1 MSKDNYKQFVK
12 QTIPEYIIDTD
23 IGDDIDDAFAIALAI
38 RLHKKKAIR
47 ILFFITSGHGNS
59 EYRARLIHILWKA
72 EGILQ
77 DAPIFRGMTDSDQMS
92 NCNYMALG
100 AFGPKQNYPTLE
112 SRLSIIQTNIHE
124 RNVDIEDKI
133 NVLCI
138 GPLDNI
144 KKMNLPPEKVR
155 LILMGGCFGRSF
167 DGSKEH
173 IPEYNVRNG
182 IESWKWVLQTYDD
195 CTIVP
200 LDSAGLGRL
209 SWSNPNPRAPF
220 IPDDFNYKDK
230 IKHIRPNIQI
240 QTQQLP
246 IVEQLRIMYTQW
258 YLSNLKKHIMK
269 KNKSM
274 ELPHILKDAQGR
286 DISLACGVNSNI
298 QFDSVALFYSLYPEQ
313 FKCQQVKV
321 HINDKGVTE
330 KLPTNAFQEKIPEWY
345 NTIVA
350 IEWKGNG
357 LQKFQ
362 QWVGHLLEFPIY

>member
-1 MSKDNYKQFVK
+1 MYKDGDYKQFVK
-12 QTIPEYIIDTD
+12 KIPEYIIDTD

-38 RLHKKKAIR
+38 RLHKKQAIR
-47 ILFFITSGHGNS
+47 ILLFITSGHGNS

-77 DAPIFRGMTDSDQMS
+77 DAPIIRGMTDSDQMS

-100 AFGPKQNYPTLE
+100 AFGPEYPTLE
-112 SRLSIIQTNIHE
+112 SRLSNILA
-124 RNVDIEDKI
+124 NVREKNVEIEDKI

-155 LILMGGCFGRSF
+155 LILMGGCFGRFF
-167 DGSKEH
+167 DGAIGH

-182 IESWKWVLQTYDD
+182 IESWKWVLQTYRD

-200 LDSAGLGRL
+200 LDSAGVGRI
-209 SWSNPNPRAPF
+209 SWSKNDPRTVFNPH
-220 IPDDFNYKDK
+220 DFNYKDK

-246 IVEQLRIMYTQW
+246 IVQQLRIMYTQW

-269 KNKSM
+269 RDKTM
-274 ELPHILKDAQGR
+274 ELPHILKDGQGR

-298 QFDSVALFYSLYPEQ
+298 QFDSVALFYSLHPEQ

-321 HINDKGVTE
+321 HINNDGLTE
-330 KLPTNAFQEKIPEWY
+330 KLPISAFKEEPGLY

-350 IEWKGNG
+350 IEWEKNG
-357 LQKFQ
+357 LQEFQ
-362 QWVGHLLEFPIY
+362 QWVGQLLEFPIY